1 MQKFRYPRTF
11 LFGFKLR
18 DVVDDRSKLVS
29 FKTTRGDVVDVNISK
44 IVENLGGVL
53 VDNRRYISK
62 KIGEMLSQKL
72 SEIDY

>member
-18 DVVDDRSKLVS
+18 DVVDDGSKLVS
-29 FKTTRGDVVDVNISK
+29 FKTTRGDVVDVNILK

-62 KIGEMLSQKL
+62 KNRRDVESKI
-72 SEIDY
+72 I